1 MLAVTASAQKRYNL
15 GECRDMALAHNA
27 RIKMAN
33 NDALSAMQGKKEA
46 LANFFPSLSVGG
58 GGMKA
63 NDYMIKMDM
72 GPLKCVEVYH
82 SFCLFLFVRL
92 WVMLLLMC

>member
-33 NDALSAMQGKKEA
+33 NDVLSAMQGKK
-46 LANFFPSLSVGG
+46 LASASFFPCIVGRRRWNESQRLHDKNGYGASVYGD
-58 GGMKA
+58 A
-63 NDYMIKMDM
+63 
-72 GPLKCVEVYH
+72 
-82 SFCLFLFVRL
+82 
-92 WVMLLLMC
+92 